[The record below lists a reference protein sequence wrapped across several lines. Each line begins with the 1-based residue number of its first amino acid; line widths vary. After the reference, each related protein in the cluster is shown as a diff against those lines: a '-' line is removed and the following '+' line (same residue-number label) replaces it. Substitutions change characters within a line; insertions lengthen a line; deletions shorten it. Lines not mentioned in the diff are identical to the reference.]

1 MKIGKEDKK
10 MKQLKKML
18 LSVLASMML
27 VTTLVG
33 CSSNESKDETAQAAN
48 RLEEILQRGY
58 LVVATSPDFPPNEF
72 IDVTKSGNDQY
83 VGSDIEFAK
92 YIAEQLGVELRLE
105 VMEFNAVCAAVTS
118 GKADLAISGLAYTED
133 RANTMELSKGYNFGD
148 EGEDPNCQGLL
159 IRAKDMDAYKTM
171 DDFTS
176 KIVAAQFGSLQEQ
189 LSLAQISN
197 VQIEN
202 ISTLELGIMSLK
214 TEKVDAMA
222 CACKTAQLYA
232 ENNDDLMVSDVHFVT
247 EDTNGTRIGI
257 MKGETELTE
266 KINEIIDD
274 VLDQGLYVK
283 WYKEA
288 TDYAAAINA
297 N

>member
-1 MKIGKEDKK
+1 MKQMKK
-10 MKQLKKML
+10 MML
-18 LSVLASMML
+18 SILAALML

-33 CSSNESKDETAQAAN
+33 CSSKNSENEKEKPAN

-58 LVVATSPDFPPNEF
+58 IVVATSPDFPPNEF
-72 IDVTKSGNDQY
+72 IDVTKTGDEQY

-105 VMEFNAVCAAVTS
+105 VMEFNAVCAAVTT

-133 RANTMELSKGYNFGD
+133 RANTMELSKGYNFGE

-159 IRAKDMDAYKTM
+159 IRAKDMNSYKTI
-171 DDFTS
+171 DDFKS
-176 KIVAAQFGSLQEQ
+176 KIIAAQLGSLQEQ
-189 LSLAQISN
+189 LSLAQIPD
-197 VQIEN
+197 VQMEN

-232 ENNDDLMVSDVHFVT
+232 ENNEDLMVSDVKFVT

-274 VLDQGLYVK
+274 VLAQGLYVK

-288 TDYAAAINA
+288 TDYAASINA
-297 N
+297 D

>member
-1 MKIGKEDKK
+1 M
-10 MKQLKKML
+10 KKML
-18 LSVLASMML
+18 LSMLAIMML
-27 VTTLVG
+27 ATGLVG
-33 CSSNESKDETAQAAN
+33 CSAKDSNDSEN

-72 IDVTKSGNDQY
+72 IDITKSGEDQY

-92 YIAEQLGVELRLE
+92 YIAQQLGVELRLE

-159 IRAKDMDAYKTM
+159 IRADEINEYKTM
-171 DDFTS
+171 DDFKAKT
-176 KIVAAQFGSLQEQ
+176 VAAQFGSLQEQ
-189 LSLAQISN
+189 LALAQIAD

-202 ISTLELGIMSLK
+202 ISTLDLGIMSLK

-232 ENNDDLMVSDVHFVT
+232 ENNEDLAVSTVRFVT

-257 MKGETELTE
+257 MKGETELRD

-274 VLDQGLYVK
+274 VLEQGLYVK
-283 WYKEA
+283 WYQEA
-288 TDYAAAINA
+288 TDYAAAIQA
-297 N
+297 E

>member
-1 MKIGKEDKK
+1 
-10 MKQLKKML
+10 ML
-18 LSVLASMML
+18 LSVLAMMML
-27 VTTLVG
+27 ATMLIG
-33 CSSNESKDETAQAAN
+33 CSSKDSGQDNVKPAN

-58 LVVATSPDFPPNEF
+58 IVVATSPDFPPNEF
-72 IDVTKSGNDQY
+72 IDVTKSGDDQY

-92 YIAEQLGVELRLE
+92 YIAEQLGVELHLE

-159 IRAKDMDAYKTM
+159 IRASDMGSYKTI
-171 DDFTS
+171 DDFKS
-176 KIVAAQFGSLQEQ
+176 KVVAAQLGSLQEQ
-189 LSLAQISN
+189 LSLAQIPD

-202 ISTLELGIMSLK
+202 ISTLDLGIMSLK

-232 ENNDDLMVSDVHFVT
+232 ENNDDLMVSDVKFVT

-257 MKGETELTE
+257 MKGETELTA

-283 WYKEA
+283 WYQEA

-297 N
+297 D